1 MQYVR
6 LQCRRARGGTFEF
19 QLETQMLDVGE
30 RDAQCLRGCPVATQ
44 PLRALL
50 ACGGAET
57 CRVHVALPVVGSGG
71 VAGASH
77 RPAPGV
83 SPPAPGGAA
92 PRCRFSLLRAP
103 AEQQPRP
110 ARAGEDTAAV
120 PAPLK

>member
-71 VAGASH
+71 VAGAFYLSVPAGLPP
-77 RPAPGV
+77 RPMPPARPFSFFCSRGLRATSFCFFSFFVFGVSPGV
-83 SPPAPGGAA
+83 S
-92 PRCRFSLLRAP
+92 
-103 AEQQPRP
+103 
-110 ARAGEDTAAV
+110 
-120 PAPLK
+120 

>member
-44 PLRALL
+44 PLHAFL

-57 CRVHVALPVVGSGG
+57 CRVHVALPVVGSRG
-71 VAGASH
+71 VAGASDYRERDRKSTRLNSSH
-77 RPAPGV
+77 LVISYAVFCLKKKKKKPSTPC
-83 SPPAPGGAA
+83 
-92 PRCRFSLLRAP
+92 PRH
-103 AEQQPRP
+103 
-110 ARAGEDTAAV
+110 
-120 PAPLK
+120 